1 MTMAFTY
8 EDCVK
13 LMPELKRSSFD
24 ITELKGGITNRL
36 YRVKEDKGRD
46 YVFRFYGRKT
56 ELFIDRDMEMENL
69 RLLSPLGI
77 TPKLIRYFPE
87 GKVTIVEFIPGYALK
102 NEDFLKESFWQRIIS
117 PIRTIH
123 HSGIHLAYFFNP
135 IVEIKRLF
143 RILEGINAQYPE
155 FDIHGT
161 IKVLEKISEVADVPL
176 SEYVPCHNDLLA
188 DNFICTEE
196 FGPWNGAI
204 CLIDWE
210 YGGMAPPWY
219 DLADMFQEILVPREV
234 EGHLLALYEKNI
246 DIERSRYLTD
256 LFKPFPDIYW
266 FLWSLIQHNI
276 SKIDFD
282 YYQYGKV
289 KYDNAQ
295 NNVNFIRDHYGL

>member
-1 MTMAFTY
+1 MTMTFTY

-13 LMPELKRSSFD
+13 LMPELTDSSFD
-24 ITELKGGITNRL
+24 IVALKGGITNRL
-36 YRVKEDKGRD
+36 YRVKEPKGRD

-56 ELFIDRDMEMENL
+56 ELFIDRNMEMENL
-69 RLLSPLGI
+69 RRLSPLGI

-87 GKVTIVEFIPGYALK
+87 ENVTIVEFIPGYVLK
-102 NEDFLKESFWQRIIS
+102 NEDFLKDNLWERIIS
-117 PIRTIH
+117 PIWTIH
-123 HSGIHLAYFFNP
+123 HSGICLSYLFNP
-135 IVEIKRLF
+135 VAEVKRLF
-143 RILEGINAQYPE
+143 RILEGINTQYPE
-155 FDIHGT
+155 FDINGT
-161 IKVLEKISEVADVPL
+161 IQILEKISEVADVPV

-188 DNFICTEE
+188 DNFICTEKI
-196 FGPWNGAI
+196 GPWNGAI

-234 EGHLLALYEKNI
+234 EGQLLALYDKDVE
-246 DIERSRYLTD
+246 IERSRYMTD

-295 NNVNFIRDHYGL
+295 NNIIFIRDHYGL

>member
-1 MTMAFTY
+1 MAMAFTHD
-8 EDCVK
+8 DCIR
-13 LMPELKRSSFD
+13 LMPELKGSSFD
-24 ITELKGGITNRL
+24 IVELKGGITNRL
-36 YRVKEDKGRD
+36 YRVTEEKGGD

-56 ELFIDRDMEMENL
+56 ELFINRDMEMENIR
-69 RLLSPLGI
+69 RLSCLGI

-87 GKVTIVEFIPGYALK
+87 ENVTIVEFIPGYAFK
-102 NEDFLKESFWQRIIS
+102 NEDFLKDSLWEKIIS

-123 HSGIHLAYFFNP
+123 RSGIRLSYLFNP
-135 IVEIKRLF
+135 IVEVKRLF
-143 RILEGINAQYPE
+143 RILEEMNAQYPE
-155 FDIHGT
+155 FDIRDT
-161 IKVLEKISEVADVPL
+161 IQVLERISEVADVPV

-188 DNFICTEE
+188 DNFICTEKT
-196 FGPWNGAI
+196 GPWNGAI

-219 DLADMFQEILVPREV
+219 DLADMFQEILVPRDV
-234 EGHLLALYEKNI
+234 EGQLLALYGKGIE
-246 DIERSRYLTD
+246 IERNRYMTD

-266 FLWSLIQHNI
+266 FLWSLIQHNV

-295 NNVNFIRDHYGL
+295 NNVNFIRNHYGL